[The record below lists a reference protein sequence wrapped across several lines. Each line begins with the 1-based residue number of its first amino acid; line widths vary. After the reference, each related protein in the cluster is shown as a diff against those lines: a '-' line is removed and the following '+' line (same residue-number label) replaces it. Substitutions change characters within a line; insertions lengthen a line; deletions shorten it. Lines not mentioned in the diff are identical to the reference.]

1 MARVLVVEDE
11 PTVKELVAMRL
22 RAAGHRVVAAATAAE
37 AVQVVGDRG
46 VPDVAVLDVGLP
58 DTDGY
63 ALLEQLRS
71 TADRSFGVIF
81 LSADADER
89 AVTRGRAT
97 GATYLTKPFVANAL
111 LAAVDRAVAPAPEDA
126 W

>member
-11 PTVKELVAMRL
+11 ETVQSLVVARL
-22 RAAGHRVVAAATAAE
+22 RAAGHRVLAAGTAAA
-37 AVQVVGDRG
+37 AVEVVGERG

-58 DTDGY
+58 DGDGY
-63 ALLEQLRS
+63 ALLEQLK
-71 TADRSFGVIF
+71 TACGDGLGVIF

-89 AVTRGRAT
+89 AVARGRGT
-97 GATYLTKPFVANAL
+97 GATYLTKPFVASAL
-111 LAAVDRAVAPAPEDA
+111 LSAVERAVAPAQGDG